1 MPTEI
6 QEPVPAATS
15 TLQANESENL
25 YPVRQRPTSILE
37 VKKQTKEAKSNRSR
51 SVDDVHAIFHPPK
64 NENKGMFSVLDYFV
78 IYSIFHVYLISHCF
92 IILFLF

>member
-1 MPTEI
+1 MPIRSIKNIVKFMPTEI

-37 VKKQTKEAKSNRSR
+37 VKKQTKEAKSNR
-51 SVDDVHAIFHPPK
+51 
-64 NENKGMFSVLDYFV
+64 
-78 IYSIFHVYLISHCF
+78 
-92 IILFLF
+92 